1 MGRVLPS
8 AKVTQKVKASRS
20 SFKSGCLQSPHCD
33 LLVPLLQKDQFNRE
47 TVPGVAAKLLLKVDK
62 IGQQLE

>member
-8 AKVTQKVKASRS
+8 AKVTQKGKASRS

-33 LLVPLLQKDQFNRE
+33 LWVPLLQKGLFNRE
-47 TVPGVAAKLLLKVDK
+47 TVLGVAAKLLLKFDK

>member
-8 AKVTQKVKASRS
+8 AKVTQKVKESSLAASKVHVVIS
-20 SFKSGCLQSPHCD
+20 WAITPEGL
-33 LLVPLLQKDQFNRE
+33 FNRE
-47 TVPGVAAKLLLKVDK
+47 AVLGVAAKLLLKFDK